1 MKKREIFLL
10 LILFVGIYAFIFVK
24 FIWGG
29 AIPKIETVKASI
41 ENVKSEKAK
50 LDEDK
55 KNIEKLKNSL
65 SIKTVQNDR
74 IDEYLM
80 SDASSADSIDYIDKL
95 TKLFEKSLKSI
106 RFENPVK
113 KEVVKEDDKKSK
125 TASTSEGSD
134 DINNESVSVSTTQ
147 KKAANTYYEFRF
159 SFTADMTYDEVMD
172 LVGFIEGG
180 SRKVK
185 ISKFNILPS
194 TDKNVVSK
202 PSQNNTSGNNTGGQG
217 NNNNSEDDESFA
229 GVFTVAM
236 EINLYS
242 KDMGSINSIYNFTK
256 NNYNR
261 FITNDG
267 DVIVPVISDD
277 SNETT
282 PDGVVSYSDS
292 GNKSSGVTGATVRT
306 VREIEMRLDSFYAA
320 GPNFSIYGWGGYSD
334 NIVSFK
340 TKYVTKVE
348 IDFQKE
354 TYDAKV
360 TRFDNVVK
368 NLHGALSSEEPH
380 IVIISKFPTNVDE
393 NKNLGIDLRIS
404 NQSGKMVKI
413 SLTDNNNVVRI
424 TDRNGVVIRGYSKSE
439 NVRIL

>member
-147 KKAANTYYEFRF
+147 KKAPTHIMN
-159 SFTADMTYDEVMD
+159 S
-172 LVGFIEGG
+172 GFP
-180 SRKVK
+180 
-185 ISKFNILPS
+185 L
-194 TDKNVVSK
+194 
-202 PSQNNTSGNNTGGQG
+202 
-217 NNNNSEDDESFA
+217 
-229 GVFTVAM
+229 
-236 EINLYS
+236 L
-242 KDMGSINSIYNFTK
+242 
-256 NNYNR
+256 
-261 FITNDG
+261 
-267 DVIVPVISDD
+267 
-277 SNETT
+277 
-282 PDGVVSYSDS
+282 
-292 GNKSSGVTGATVRT
+292 
-306 VREIEMRLDSFYAA
+306 
-320 GPNFSIYGWGGYSD
+320 
-334 NIVSFK
+334 
-340 TKYVTKVE
+340 
-348 IDFQKE
+348 
-354 TYDAKV
+354 
-360 TRFDNVVK
+360 
-368 NLHGALSSEEPH
+368 
-380 IVIISKFPTNVDE
+380 
-393 NKNLGIDLRIS
+393 
-404 NQSGKMVKI
+404 
-413 SLTDNNNVVRI
+413 LT
-424 TDRNGVVIRGYSKSE
+424 
-439 NVRIL
+439 